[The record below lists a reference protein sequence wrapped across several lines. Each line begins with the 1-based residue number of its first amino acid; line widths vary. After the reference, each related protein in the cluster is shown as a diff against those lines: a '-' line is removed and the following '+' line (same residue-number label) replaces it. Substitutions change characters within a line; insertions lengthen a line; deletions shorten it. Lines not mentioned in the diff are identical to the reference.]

1 MKKCP
6 YCAEDIQDAAIVCK
20 HCGRE
25 LAPGK
30 VVEVSKS
37 ISAESDAGDT
47 PRPNSLVDHKTKGIA
62 TPQNSRDSTNSF
74 WHWFDRN
81 WGFLILGGIIVM
93 IYVLYR
99 DAAEIQ
105 NFETSVQNII
115 AAPQGRADLES
126 YMAEVRPML
135 ASFAEI
141 TTNGIS
147 GQETITATSD
157 AMIDLLGQFEAYAN
171 RIEDPEISVVHQWTK
186 SWLRDSA
193 SAWVLLR
200 HQEQGMVIGNRA
212 ELCRSTRA
220 PCVICFRVS

>member
-1 MKKCP
+1 
-6 YCAEDIQDAAIVCK
+6 
-20 HCGRE
+20 
-25 LAPGK
+25 
-30 VVEVSKS
+30 
-37 ISAESDAGDT
+37 
-47 PRPNSLVDHKTKGIA
+47 
-62 TPQNSRDSTNSF
+62 
-74 WHWFDRN
+74 
-81 WGFLILGGIIVM
+81 M

-212 ELCRSTRA
+212 ELSFA
-220 PCVICFRVS
+220 AAQGHLVSFVSALADLGTQRGMDLWPGLWEATANEHPHCK